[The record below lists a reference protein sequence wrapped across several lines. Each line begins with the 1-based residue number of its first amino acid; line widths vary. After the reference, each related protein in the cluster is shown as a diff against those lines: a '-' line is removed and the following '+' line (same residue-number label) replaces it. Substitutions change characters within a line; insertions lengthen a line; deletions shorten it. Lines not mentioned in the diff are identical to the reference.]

1 MYSQI
6 GREWRSLV
14 KSSSSVYKQRAIAWR
29 RGPTVVRL
37 SRPTRLDRAKS
48 LGYKAKQG
56 IVVVRIKITRG
67 GMRQRRPSSG
77 RRPKHLGTVKI
88 KGHFSSQD
96 TAERRVG
103 EKYPNTQILGS
114 YPVYQDGR
122 FIWFEVI
129 LADLNHPSMTASYE
143 IRKRFPAAK

>member
-56 IVVVRIKITRG
+56 IVVVRIKIVFY
-67 GMRQRRPSSG
+67 RR
-77 RRPKHLGTVKI
+77 
-88 KGHFSSQD
+88 
-96 TAERRVG
+96 
-103 EKYPNTQILGS
+103 
-114 YPVYQDGR
+114 GR
-122 FIWFEVI
+122 FVVPLEETDYEANGPSEPWITVRSASHKDSDTVI
-129 LADLNHPSMTASYE
+129 ICGSDDLMCAEYGTIS
-143 IRKRFPAAK
+143 AALTLF